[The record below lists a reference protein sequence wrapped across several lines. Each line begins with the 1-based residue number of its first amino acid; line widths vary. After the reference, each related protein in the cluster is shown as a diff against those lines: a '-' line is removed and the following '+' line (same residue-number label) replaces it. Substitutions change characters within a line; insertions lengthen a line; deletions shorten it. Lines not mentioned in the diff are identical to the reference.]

1 MKSIIDFFNRPL
13 LKVSLIFGVING
25 VVSFLF
31 FLGLYFIGIVP
42 LGNNKVL
49 DLGIHFIL
57 MIGACWYYR
66 KNIGQ
71 GMLHLWEALTIC
83 YVVNCV
89 GALLLGWCIYAFV
102 TFVDPAIF
110 DAYLAEMTQLLLDG
124 KEKLVET
131 IGQAEYKKM
140 FDGIKET
147 KRETLITDEISKKT
161 VISIIPILIISLI
174 FRKQNYGVYQN
185 NNK

>member
-13 LKVSLIFGVING
+13 LKVSMTFGLING

-31 FLGLYFIGIVP
+31 FLGLYFLGVIP

-57 MIGACWYYR
+57 MIAACWYYR
-66 KNIGQ
+66 KNIGL

-89 GALLLGWCIYAFV
+89 GAFLLGWFIYGFV
-102 TFVDPAIF
+102 TLVDPAIF
-110 DAYLAEMTQLLLDG
+110 TSYLDEMNQLLISG
-124 KEKLVET
+124 KDKLVET
-131 IGQAEYKKM
+131 IGMADYQKM
-140 FDGIKET
+140 LVDNKLT
-147 KRETLITDEISKKT
+147 KPETLITDEISKKT

>member
-13 LKVSLIFGVING
+13 LKISLIFGVING
-25 VVSFLF
+25 IVSFLF
-31 FLGLYFIGIVP
+31 FLGLYFIGVVP
-42 LGNNKVL
+42 LGNNKIL

-66 KNIGQ
+66 KNIGL

-89 GALLLGWCIYAFV
+89 GAFLLGWLIYGFV
-102 TFVDPAIF
+102 TLIDPSIFV
-110 DAYLAEMTQLLLDG
+110 AYINEMTQLLIAG
-124 KEKLVET
+124 KEELVKNIGNADYQKMLIDNKL
-131 IGQAEYKKM
+131 
-140 FDGIKET
+140 T
-147 KRETLITDEISKKT
+147 KPETLITDEISKKT